1 MDDEQVAA
9 NGGVVAP
16 GYVGEDQLRSFI
28 ASCSAI
34 GVRVSLLTATSGDAA
49 YDWWDASLGYA
60 ETAAL
65 ISRAA
70 AINARASADSEKLY
84 GIPYRS
90 GAGLGPRQERTAG
103 RAQNLQSCA
112 DYVTA
117 ARAACDAQSLEFA
130 LDINAWMGGSTDTV
144 LDENR
149 RGGAR

>member
-1 MDDEQVAA
+1 M
-9 NGGVVAP
+9 
-16 GYVGEDQLRSFI
+16 VGEDQLRSFI

-84 GIPYRS
+84 GIHIDLEPDWDHDRN
-90 GAGLGPRQERTAG
+90 GQPA

-130 LDINAWMGGSTDTV
+130 LDINAWAWAA
-144 LDENR
+144 
-149 RGGAR
+149 ARIRFWMKPARWCR